1 MVPWFDVTI
10 TLHSHFQEH
19 GENQSA
25 SPSAAALLPH
35 FDAPR
40 LLHLA
45 APSSLR
51 LAHRSLDAMVARRIH
66 ANLVQSGES
75 LDHHLIDPFSNH
87 PIHDHLFYIAPS
99 NPHPRPWTKVTKG
112 CDRLQHTTSKDQMLD
127 STFARS
133 ASSERLILVPNKRVE
148 SPALRAPDEL
158 RLLGE
163 GVLFRELVLLR
174 LGGVE
179 GDLEERCRA
188 AVPSGEFFHAAVC
201 ASSAFTALLRTAR
214 KRRNRDSSTL

>member
-1 MVPWFDVTI
+1 MV
-10 TLHSHFQEH
+10 
-19 GENQSA
+19 
-25 SPSAAALLPH
+25 
-35 FDAPR
+35 
-40 LLHLA
+40 
-45 APSSLR
+45 
-51 LAHRSLDAMVARRIH
+51 
-66 ANLVQSGES
+66 
-75 LDHHLIDPFSNH
+75 
-87 PIHDHLFYIAPS
+87 
-99 NPHPRPWTKVTKG
+99 
-112 CDRLQHTTSKDQMLD
+112 D

>member
-1 MVPWFDVTI
+1 MV
-10 TLHSHFQEH
+10 
-19 GENQSA
+19 
-25 SPSAAALLPH
+25 
-35 FDAPR
+35 
-40 LLHLA
+40 
-45 APSSLR
+45 
-51 LAHRSLDAMVARRIH
+51 
-66 ANLVQSGES
+66 
-75 LDHHLIDPFSNH
+75 
-87 PIHDHLFYIAPS
+87 
-99 NPHPRPWTKVTKG
+99 
-112 CDRLQHTTSKDQMLD
+112 D

-148 SPALRAPDEL
+148 SRAPDEL

-179 GDLEERCRA
+179 GDLEAA

>member
-1 MVPWFDVTI
+1 
-10 TLHSHFQEH
+10 
-19 GENQSA
+19 
-25 SPSAAALLPH
+25 
-35 FDAPR
+35 
-40 LLHLA
+40 
-45 APSSLR
+45 
-51 LAHRSLDAMVARRIH
+51 MVARRIH
-66 ANLVQSGES
+66 ANLVQSGEI

-112 CDRLQHTTSKDQMLD
+112 CDRLQHTTSKDQMVD

-179 GDLEERCRA
+179 GDLEAA

-214 KRRNRDSSTL
+214 KRCNRDSSTL